1 MNLKHVPPSA
11 PTAMLDRQEGKG
23 SEGRRINGIM
33 KKMTINS
40 NNNNNNINNN
50 NNTAKEPKEDA

>member
-23 SEGRRINGIM
+23 SEGRRIDGIM

-40 NNNNNNINNN
+40 NNNNNNNN